1 MPFLVFFGE
10 RSTLRVSR
18 RELGGSKIISAYIC
32 DDVAALRLVIRTVLE
47 LDGDVRVVGEAG
59 DGLTALEDVERLR
72 PDVVVLDLSL
82 PERDGL
88 EVLEALAK
96 LSPETRIIVFSG
108 YAAEQLEATALALG
122 AYRYVE
128 KGTAIEA
135 VADAVREAARE
146 AA

>member
-1 MPFLVFFGE
+1 MLFFVFFEEG
-10 RSTLRVSR
+10 STLGDSR
-18 RELGGSKIISAYIC
+18 RETGGRPIISAYIC

-59 DGLTALEDVERLR
+59 DGLTALEEVERLR

-88 EVLEALAK
+88 EVLEALVK
-96 LSPETRIIVFSG
+96 RSPRTRVIVFSG
-108 YAAEQLEATALALG
+108 YGAEQLEATALSLG

-128 KGTAIEA
+128 KGTAIA
-135 VADAVREAARE
+135 VVADAVREAAGE

>member
-1 MPFLVFFGE
+1 VPFLVFFGE
-10 RSTLRVSR
+10 RSTLDASR
-18 RELGGSKIISAYIC
+18 RELGDREIISVYIC

-59 DGLTALEDVERLR
+59 DGLTALADVERLR

-88 EVLEALAK
+88 EVIEALAK
-96 LSPETRIIVFSG
+96 RSPETRIIVFSG

-122 AYRYVE
+122 AHRYVE
-128 KGTAIEA
+128 KGTAIAA